1 MAQAQTERVT
11 ENNATSAQRQKAKK
25 NDPTGPAPPDW
36 ETIDLPPDYILAHR
50 ISPSSPSHR
59 IFQRADEDMTV
70 TDAHCH
76 PTDLTHPPEVYDAV
90 KLGGLAGMATVR
102 EDQDRVRNL
111 SLEREWMRGGGGRK
125 GQGGRGVGVVACFG
139 YHPWFTHRYTFSPPN
154 SLPSK
159 EQHYTSLFFP
169 ASSSSSSSASASASL
184 SEKATQDR
192 HLLSTLLP
200 YMPEPLPFQ
209 SMLAKLREDLEKSLG
224 EGRLT
229 MVGEVGLDG
238 SARMRWPGEAKHL
251 HPDHQDHPSHDKR
264 EKREDETPSCC
275 SPPSRSASLRP
286 KNEQEGKEEEE
297 EEEEEEWRRLTPF
310 KVPLPHQRA
319 ILLAQI
325 DIAIE
330 LGVNVSLH
338 SVACSGPTM
347 DALMEVKKN
356 YGEWFLRRVNVDL
369 HSGGGWS
376 APFLTQ
382 AIASPLPPPLP
393 PLSISKHLPNLFIS
407 PSIPI
412 TSRSPH
418 APALIRA
425 IPRNRMLVESDC
437 HDVRLV
443 GRMVW
448 GAVRWV
454 GEVRGWG
461 VEGLGAGLGGGAGA
475 GGGRVGEGEG
485 GEGEGGGGGGGDWE
499 MQEEEDEVYDSKGRL
514 VEGPVWTVRQVER
527 NWARFMRLVQD

>member
-1 MAQAQTERVT
+1 MAQTEKLT
-11 ENNATSAQRQKAKK
+11 ENNSASAQKQKSKK
-25 NDPTGPAPPDW
+25 NDQTGPAPPDW
-36 ETIDLPPDYILAHR
+36 ETIDLPPDYILAHL
-50 ISPSSPSHR
+50 
-59 IFQRADEDMTV
+59 

-102 EDQDRVRNL
+102 EDQDKVRDL
-111 SLEREWMRGGGGRK
+111 SLEREWMGGGGGRK
-125 GQGGRGVGVVACFG
+125 GKEGRGVGVVACFVG
-139 YHPWFTHRYTFSPPN
+139 YHPWFTHRYTFSPPE

-159 EQHYTSLFFP
+159 EEHYTSLFFP
-169 ASSSSSSSASASASL
+169 ASSSSSTSSTPQ
-184 SEKATQDR
+184 SEKQSQDR

-209 SMLAKLREDLEKSLG
+209 PMLAKLREDLKKSLG

-229 MVGEVGLDG
+229 MLGEVGLDG
-238 SARMRWPGEAKHL
+238 SARMRWPVGAKHL
-251 HPDHQDHPSHDKR
+251 HPDYQD
-264 EKREDETPSCC
+264 
-275 SPPSRSASLRP
+275 P
-286 KNEQEGKEEEE
+286 KGEG
-297 EEEEEEWRRLTPF
+297 EEEEEWRRLTPF

-319 ILLAQI
+319 ILQAQI

-356 YGEWFLRRVNVDL
+356 YGERFLRRVN
-369 HSGGGWS
+369 
-376 APFLTQ
+376 
-382 AIASPLPPPLP
+382 
-393 PLSISKHLPNLFIS
+393 KHLPNLFIS

-443 GRMVW
+443 TRFVW
-448 GAVRWV
+448 GVVRWV
-454 GEVRGWG
+454 GEVRGWS
-461 VEGLGAGLGGGAGA
+461 VEGLEPWPGAGA
-475 GGGRVGEGEG
+475 RGGGGRGGGGEG
-485 GEGEGGGGGGGDWE
+485 GIQEGDWE
-499 MQEEEDEVYDSKGRL
+499 MQEEEDEVYDEKGRL

-527 NWARFMRLVQD
+527 NWARFMRLIQDQD

>member
-1 MAQAQTERVT
+1 MVQTERLT
-11 ENNATSAQRQKAKK
+11 ENNSASAQRQKAKK
-25 NDPTGPAPPDW
+25 NDQTGPAPPDW
-36 ETIDLPPDYILAHR
+36 EAIDLPPDYILAHL
-50 ISPSSPSHR
+50 
-59 IFQRADEDMTV
+59 
-70 TDAHCH
+70 TDVHCH

-102 EDQDRVRNL
+102 EDQDKVRNL
-111 SLEREWMRGGGGRK
+111 SLEREWMRGGDGRK
-125 GQGGRGVGVVACFG
+125 GKEGRGVGVVACFVG
-139 YHPWFTHRYTFSPPN
+139 YHPWFTHRYTFSPPE

-159 EQHYTSLFFP
+159 EEHYTSLFFP
-169 ASSSSSSSASASASL
+169 ASSSASASL
-184 SEKATQDR
+184 SEKPTQDQ

-209 SMLAKLREDLEKSLG
+209 PMLAKLREDLEKSLG
-224 EGRLT
+224 EERLT

-238 SARMRWPGEAKHL
+238 SARMRWP
-251 HPDHQDHPSHDKR
+251 
-264 EKREDETPSCC
+264 
-275 SPPSRSASLRP
+275 
-286 KNEQEGKEEEE
+286 QEGKGE

-356 YGEWFLRRVNVDL
+356 YGERFLRR
-369 HSGGGWS
+369 
-376 APFLTQ
+376 
-382 AIASPLPPPLP
+382 
-393 PLSISKHLPNLFIS
+393 KHFPNLFIS

-443 GRMVW
+443 TRMVW
-448 GAVRWV
+448 GVVRWV

-461 VEGLGAGLGGGAGA
+461 VEG
-475 GGGRVGEGEG
+475 VSGEGEG
-485 GEGEGGGGGGGDWE
+485 EGEEGGIEGGDWE
-499 MQEEEDEVYDSKGRL
+499 MQEEEDEVYDEKGRL

-527 NWARFMRLVQD
+527 NWARFMRLIQD